1 MLEDKLLSYLKTLD
15 KEELEKI
22 IFNHYKFVVEKLEHL
37 KEENKGFKGKKMN
50 ILVDKKNEE
59 IDFIKIQLGW
69 YENYI
74 LNKIKR

>member
-1 MLEDKLLSYLKTLD
+1 MLEDKLKSYLKALA

-22 IFNHYKFVVEKLEHL
+22 IFNHYKFVVAKLEHL
-37 KEENKGFKGKKMN
+37 LKENKGFKEKKMN
-50 ILVDKKNEE
+50 IIVDKKNEE